1 MTDTIHT
8 LHINT
13 QCDSVLTATQDTPDF
28 YALDFGLSQRGNLWK
43 VPHSPSS
50 SNAVAVSYTGEVP
63 SGQIFVVLA
72 VFNLGDLTFGFH
84 GEDQTEP

>member
-1 MTDTIHT
+1 MTNTIHT

-13 QCDSVLTATQDTPDF
+13 QCQCPESHQGHTDF

-43 VPHSPSS
+43 VPHSPPS

>member
-1 MTDTIHT
+1 ME
-8 LHINT
+8 
-13 QCDSVLTATQDTPDF
+13 SSP
-28 YALDFGLSQRGNLWK
+28 
-43 VPHSPSS
+43 SPSS